1 MDQRITGSPVA
12 YPHGVEFRVD
22 SHPHVQCHILPET
35 LAFLRDRFANGL
47 TGSFIKLFH
56 QLREQILRLATFKLA
71 SGRLEPNGWLCLRIE
86 DAIQLF
92 DRHSE

>member
-12 YPHGVEFRVD
+12 DLHGVKFRVD
-22 SHPHVQCHILPET
+22 LHPHVQCHILPET

-56 QLREQILRLATFKLA
+56 QLREQILRLAMFKLA
-71 SGRLEPNGWLCLRIE
+71 AGRLESNGWLCLKIE
-86 DAIQLF
+86 DAIQVF
-92 DRHSE
+92 GRPSE